1 MTFVSVLKRPFQ
13 GIIKHY
19 AGHPAR
25 LTIATTKTVFIAH
38 LLWEHFYAYSS
49 TYGPSM
55 LPTLEVF
62 NDGVLV
68 SRWYR
73 RGRGVKVGDIVTFDS
88 VIDPEEKVIK
98 RIIGLEGDYVLR
110 DSPGSGSNQMIQVPE
125 GHCWVVG
132 DNLHA
137 SRDSRTWG
145 PLPMGLI
152 KGKVLAKISPLSERK
167 WLANGLQTPGE
178 IEGVL

>member
-1 MTFVSVLKRPFQ
+1 L
-13 GIIKHY
+13 
-19 AGHPAR
+19 
-25 LTIATTKTVFIAH
+25 FIAH
-38 LLWEHFYAYSS
+38 LFWEYFYAYSL

-88 VIDPEEKVIK
+88 VIDPDEKVIK
-98 RIIGLEGDYVLR
+98 RVIGLEGDYVLR
-110 DSPGSGSNQMIQVPE
+110 DTPGSDSDQMIQIPQ

-132 DNLHA
+132 DNLPA

-145 PLPMGLI
+145 PMPMALI
-152 KGKVLAKISPLSERK
+152 KGKIIAKIVPFSERR
-167 WLANGLQTPGE
+167 WITNSLQDLDDT
-178 IEGVL
+178 

>member
-1 MTFVSVLKRPFQ
+1 MSFSSALRRPIHFL
-13 GIIKHY
+13 ITRY
-19 AGHPAR
+19 AGHPVR
-25 LTIATTKTVFIAH
+25 LASVAIKTCFVGHVF
-38 LLWEHFYAYSS
+38 WDYFYAPAT

-98 RIIGLEGDYVLR
+98 RVIGLEGDYVMR
-110 DSPGSGSNQMIQVPE
+110 DTPGSRSNQMIQIPQ

-132 DNLHA
+132 DNLPA
-137 SRDSRTWG
+137 SRDSRMWG
-145 PLPMGLI
+145 PLPMALI
-152 KGKVLAKISPLSERK
+152 KGKIIAKITPFSERK
-167 WLANGLQTPGE
+167 WIVNALQPPGQD
-178 IEGVL
+178 